1 MNYKGNQHLK
11 WEDRLSLERML
22 KIKTPKPKIA
32 EALGVC
38 LKTVYNEIAR
48 GMCEQLT
55 SELEPVSRYCADV
68 TERKY
73 QEHLR
78 AKGLDI
84 KLGKDFAFAEYIE
97 EQIIEKNGPPA
108 RLWHKLRLTE

>member
-55 SELEPVSRYCADV
+55 SELEPVLRYCADV
-68 TERKY
+68 
-73 QEHLR
+73 
-78 AKGLDI
+78 A
-84 KLGKDFAFAEYIE
+84 
-97 EQIIEKNGPPA
+97 EQIGRA
-108 RLWHKLRLTE
+108 HV

>member
-48 GMCEQLT
+48 GMCEQLALVRGRCRT
-55 SELEPVSRYCADV
+55 EVSR
-68 TERKY
+68 
-73 QEHLR
+73 
-78 AKGLDI
+78 
-84 KLGKDFAFAEYIE
+84 AFAG
-97 EQIIEKNGPPA
+97 KGA
-108 RLWHKLRLTE
+108 GH